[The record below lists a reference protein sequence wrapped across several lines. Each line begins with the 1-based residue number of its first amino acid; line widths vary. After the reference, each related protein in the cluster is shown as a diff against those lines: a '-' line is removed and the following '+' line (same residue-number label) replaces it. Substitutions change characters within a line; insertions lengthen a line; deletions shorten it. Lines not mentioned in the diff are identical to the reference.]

1 MNPFPLARILNLLFF
16 LIALICCFPVVLVLL
31 LLLWFTGRLGLAR
44 SFVSGRT
51 VFADFS
57 RHHTASP
64 PPRQSPEELI
74 GKTIV
79 VVANLK
85 PAKIRGVES
94 YGMLLAAKDGENLR
108 LVTIDA
114 PDFPGGASVG

>member
-16 LIALICCFPVVLVLL
+16 LIAVICCFPVVLVLL

-57 RHHTASP
+57 RHHTAFP
-64 PPRQSPEELI
+64 PPRQSPEEDQ
-74 GKTIV
+74 
-79 VVANLK
+79 
-85 PAKIRGVES
+85 E
-94 YGMLLAAKDGENLR
+94 
-108 LVTIDA
+108 TIDVEVIRA
-114 PDFPGGASVG
+114 ETVSEEQDSSSPSQNRLP